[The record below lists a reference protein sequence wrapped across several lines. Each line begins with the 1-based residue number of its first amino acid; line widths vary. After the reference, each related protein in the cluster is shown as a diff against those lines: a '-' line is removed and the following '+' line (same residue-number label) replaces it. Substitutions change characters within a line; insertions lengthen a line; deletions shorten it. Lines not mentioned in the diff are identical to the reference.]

1 MVNGCGIKSDSNGDH
16 LWSRGHVWK
25 LKVKSG
31 DQTEKGC
38 LSRKVLFAVTVTVAS
53 HPPRRL
59 DVVEEKSNVVV
70 LLVVSAVAIWGNGPE
85 MIWSNLFVGLF
96 PTRVS
101 VVFPKY
107 V

>member
-1 MVNGCGIKSDSNGDH
+1 MEIESEKGK
-16 LWSRGHVWK
+16 
-25 LKVKSG
+25 G

-38 LSRKVLFAVTVTVAS
+38 LGRKVLFAGTVTVAS
-53 HPPRRL
+53 HQPRRL
-59 DVVEEKSNVVV
+59 DVVEEKSSVVV

-85 MIWSNLFVGLF
+85 MVWSSLLVGLC

-101 VVFPKY
+101 VEFPKY